1 MKNFIKALNILLKY
15 ENPDYPFHCEHDIL
29 YICISPKNI
38 SLEDIKKLDDLQIH
52 ADYEEDHF
60 FSYHYGSA

>member
-15 ENPDYPFHCEHDIL
+15 KDPTYPFHCEYDTL
-29 YICISPKNI
+29 YICISSKNI
-38 SLEDIKKLDDLQIH
+38 SLEDLNKLSKLHIH

>member
-15 ENPDYPFHCEHDIL
+15 ENPINPFHCEHDTL

-38 SLEDIKKLDDLQIH
+38 SLEDLNKLSKLHIH

-60 FSYHYGSA
+60 FKCLNL

>member
-15 ENPDYPFHCEHDIL
+15 ENPDCPFHCEHDIL
-29 YICISPKNI
+29 YICVSPTRV
-38 SLEDIKKLDDLQIH
+38 SLEDIKKLDDMKIH

>member
-29 YICISPKNI
+29 YISVSPTRV

-52 ADYEEDHF
+52 ADYEESYF